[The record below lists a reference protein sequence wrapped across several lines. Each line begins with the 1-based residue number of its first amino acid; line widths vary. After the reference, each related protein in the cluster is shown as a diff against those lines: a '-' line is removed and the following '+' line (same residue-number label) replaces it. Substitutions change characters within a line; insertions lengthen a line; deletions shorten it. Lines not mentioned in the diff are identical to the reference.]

1 MNPSIILGQALGI
14 LATVITCL
22 SYQMNTKR
30 SLLIWQTIAT
40 GCSCLSFLFL
50 GASDGFLLNIV
61 CIVRNITFYFEKERT
76 PLCYLSAGLLA
87 ILMGVI
93 GALSWQ
99 GAHSLLIILAL
110 MANTIFMSLGNPQL
124 LRYSVVVTSTMVLIY
139 NIFVFS
145 IGGMANEGISVVSS
159 IVGIIRFSKAKER
172 TEQAPTQSSL

>member
-1 MNPSIILGQALGI
+1 MQNPIIGQALGI
-14 LATVITCL
+14 IATIITCL

-30 SLLIWQTIAT
+30 SLLIVQTLAT
-40 GCSCLSFLFL
+40 TCTCLSFLFL

-61 CIVRNITFYFEKERT
+61 CIVRNITFYFEKEKT
-76 PLCYLSAGLLA
+76 PLCYISASLLA
-87 ILMGVI
+87 LVMGVL

-99 GAHSLLIILAL
+99 GPHSLLIITAL

-124 LRYSVVVTSTMVLIY
+124 LRYSVVITSSMIFIY

-159 IVGIIRFSKAKER
+159 IVGIIRFFKVKER
-172 TEQAPTQSSL
+172 TD